1 MANFTGIFFVA
12 LTICA
17 AITFLSSEFYKQKFK
32 KAQDVNAEDEISPE
46 VKERHTKLLK
56 KYLFV
61 YLLAVL
67 SDWLQGPYVY
77 ALYMEYGFA
86 QHEIAELF
94 VAGFGS
100 SMVFGSFIGGMA
112 DSGGRRTFVIIF
124 AAVYAASCIT
134 KRKFSPLVCDIVSF
148 SFWSRSKSELDSIP
162 SLLFRLQGLR
172 YSDAWKIA
180 WRCRHF
186 LTVQCI

>member
-1 MANFTGIFFVA
+1 M
-12 LTICA
+12 ICA
-17 AITFLSSEFYKQKFK
+17 IVTFFSSDYYKQKFRK
-32 KAQDVNAEDEISPE
+32 GSGDSGEEEISQE
-46 VKERHTKLLK
+46 VKDRHNKLLK

-77 ALYMEYGFA
+77 ALYMEYGFKK
-86 QHEIAELF
+86 QEIAELF

-112 DSGGRRTFVIIF
+112 DWGGRRSFVIIF

-134 KRKFSPLVCDIVSF
+134 KRKYFQIPVTERSF
-148 SFWSRSKSELDSIP
+148 LNQYI
-162 SLLFRLQGLR
+162 
-172 YSDAWKIA
+172 
-180 WRCRHF
+180 
-186 LTVQCI
+186 

>member
-12 LTICA
+12 LAVCA
-17 AITFLSSEFYKQKFK
+17 TITFLSSDFYKQKFK
-32 KAQDVNAEDEISPE
+32 KAQDSNADDEVSPE
-46 VKERHTKLLK
+46 VKERHMKLLK

-112 DSGGRRTFVIIF
+112 DWGGRRTFVIIF

-134 KRKFSPLVCDIVSF
+134 KRKFSPLI
-148 SFWSRSKSELDSIP
+148 
-162 SLLFRLQGLR
+162 LLLLH
-172 YSDAWKIA
+172 YLLVVPLK
-180 WRCRHF
+180 
-186 LTVQCI
+186 T